1 MTDLDQPP
9 RLIQYWDQPEPPA
22 ALLERMEGWRQKH
35 PGWTYRRY
43 DRVASARFMRS
54 IYGTALE
61 EAFLD
66 VRLPAMQADVFRI
79 AFLLAFGGLWVDAA
93 TTCFSPVETWLDF
106 QAPLLLLRRSHQHY
120 PQVCNGLIHALAP
133 RHPLLA
139 AAWQSMESS
148 LLTRTGVKVY
158 RSFGPGLLRDLLASG
173 SWDHTLTVW
182 QETDLSDHLC
192 FGSSSKVLPPEQH
205 WSQRQQSES
214 LYFSG
219 G

>member
-93 TTCFSPVETWLDF
+93 TTCLSPVETWLDF
-106 QAPLLLLRRSHQHY
+106 QAPLLLLRRSHQQH

-148 LLTRTGVKVY
+148 LLTRTGVKV
-158 RSFGPGLLRDLLASG
+158 
-173 SWDHTLTVW
+173 
-182 QETDLSDHLC
+182 
-192 FGSSSKVLPPEQH
+192 
-205 WSQRQQSES
+205 
-214 LYFSG
+214 
-219 G
+219 